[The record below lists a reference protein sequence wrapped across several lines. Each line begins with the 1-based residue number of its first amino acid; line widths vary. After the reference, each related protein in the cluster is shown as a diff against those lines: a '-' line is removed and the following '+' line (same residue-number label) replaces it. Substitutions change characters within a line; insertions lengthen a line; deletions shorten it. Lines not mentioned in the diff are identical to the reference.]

1 MNNKNRESQRS
12 LLAVIFVG
20 VTILVFTIYFSWQWT
35 QAAEEK
41 IVNGELTVAR
51 LQEQVAAQN
60 RLIALEPAVTQALS
74 QATRSITPE
83 LLVDEHESVATCGAQ
98 SGAIVAKYNVTVS
111 KAAVTITLA
120 APQNG
125 TLRFLDC
132 LDRVELPI
140 TPTSLTFTPADKNTL
155 NTTLIGTLVHA

>member
-1 MNNKNRESQRS
+1 MNNKNRESHRS
-12 LLAVIFVG
+12 LLAVIFIG
-20 VTILVFTIYFSWQWT
+20 VTVLVFSIYFSWQWT

-74 QATRSITPE
+74 QATRSITPD
-83 LLVDEHESVATCGAQ
+83 LLVDEHESVEACASQ
-98 SGAIVAKYNVTVS
+98 SGATLSKYNVMVN
-111 KAAVTITLA
+111 KATVTITLA

-140 TPTSLTFTPADKNTL
+140 TPTNLTFIPADKSTL
-155 NTTLIGTLVHA
+155 DTTLIGTLVHA